1 MSVGNQVEKPRFFV
15 DLLQYQYEI
24 GNIRTLTHHDSS
36 NSTDGKINHELIGLK
51 PIKKYSS
58 AVNNHEWKSIMIGF
72 KNPISIPTSDMFISC
87 LGHKFADVNYK
98 FVIGFVPV
106 DDGYLQH
113 HYDTG
118 NVPGFAWGNHDYI
131 NKWEYLDHIC
141 NSSGTTHS
149 GIPEFN
155 GWSIAKFTP
164 GETAD
169 TVQENIAGIRILIV
183 NQDFDTDNPVD
194 WGWDIGGISVGMI
207 YEPEFHADLAVTQSR
222 IMDGVKNKKTKGGS
236 TYSVVN
242 YTKPA
247 DWWTGNPFEL
257 TSPSSPGN
265 PGSTPQVGARLG
277 RRSWDVAF
285 SQLSDR
291 FYTDGVPNGV
301 FPANEMINKFN
312 PDSVNGNYLSD
323 QDYDSSSGMFN
334 YNMENDNSLY
344 STLYHHTL
352 GGTLPFIFSPS
363 QDNSPQNFAICRFD
377 KPGFKVTQKSYK
389 KFNVKMKIHESW

>member
-1 MSVGNQVEKPRFFV
+1 MSAGGQVEKPRFFV

-24 GNIRTLTHHDSS
+24 GNIMNVAHQDSS
-36 NSTDGKINHELIGLK
+36 NTDNRIDHELIGLK

-58 AVNNHEWKSIMIGF
+58 AVNTHQWKSIMIGF

-98 FVIGFVPV
+98 FVIGFLPV
-106 DDGYLQH
+106 QDDY
-113 HYDTG
+113 T
-118 NVPGFAWGNHDYI
+118 PGLAWDSVDYI
-131 NKWEYLDHIC
+131 NQWEYLDDIC
-141 NSSGTTHS
+141 NSSGTTYD
-149 GIPEFN
+149 GIPELN
-155 GWSIAKFTP
+155 GWSIAKFNP
-164 GETAD
+164 GQGMAN
-169 TVQENIAGIRILIV
+169 TVQENIGGVRILIV
-183 NQDFDTDNPVD
+183 NQDFDTNNPVD
-194 WGWDIGGISVGMI
+194 WGWDLGGISFGMI

-257 TSPSSPGN
+257 TS

>member
-1 MSVGNQVEKPRFFV
+1 MSAGGQVEKPRFFV

-24 GNIRTLTHHDSS
+24 GNIMRLGHQDSS
-36 NSTDGKINHELIGLK
+36 NTDNRIDHELIGLS

-58 AVNNHEWKSIMIGF
+58 AVNNHQWKSLMIGF

-87 LGHKFADVNYK
+87 LGHKFAEFNYRIR
-98 FVIGFVPV
+98 IGFAPV
-106 DDGYLQH
+106 YDDYTPVNL
-113 HYDTG
+113 
-118 NVPGFAWGNHDYI
+118 I
-131 NKWEYLDHIC
+131 NEWEYLQDIC
-141 NSSGTTHS
+141 NASAWEAS
-149 GIPEFN
+149 PEFN

-164 GETAD
+164 GEGEVG
-169 TVQENIAGIRILIV
+169 TVQENIGGVRILIY
-183 NQDFDTDNPVD
+183 NQDFDTTNPVD
-194 WGWDIGGISVGMI
+194 WGWDLGGIGFGMI

-242 YTKPA
+242 YTKPPN
-247 DWWTGNPFEL
+247 WWTGNPFEL
-257 TSPSSPGN
+257 TS

-277 RRSWDVAF
+277 RRSWDVSF

-291 FYTDGVPNGV
+291 FYTDGVPSGV

>member
-1 MSVGNQVEKPRFFV
+1 MSVGNQAEKPRFFV

-24 GNIRTLTHHDSS
+24 GNIGCITDHTI
-36 NSTDGKINHELIGLK
+36 NASTIYPSLIGLT
-51 PIKKYSS
+51 PTKKYEGFYS
-58 AVNNHEWKSIMIGF
+58 NNQYKSVYIGF
-72 KNPISIPTSDMFISC
+72 KKPISIPSSNMFVGI
-87 LGHKFADVNYK
+87 LGHKFKENDFGYSISFNTYNSSASSDTSWLNYTDSYNWE
-98 FVIGFVPV
+98 GLV
-106 DDGYLQH
+106 D
-113 HYDTG
+113 
-118 NVPGFAWGNHDYI
+118 
-131 NKWEYLDHIC
+131 IC
-141 NSSGTTHS
+141 NGS
-149 GIPEFN
+149 PEGGATEYD
-155 GWSIAKFTP
+155 GWSISSFTP
-164 GETAD
+164 SYLKED
-169 TVQENIAGIRILIV
+169 ICMIRLLIT
-183 NQDFDTDNPVD
+183 NNNFDSSNPNE
-194 WGWDIGGISVGMI
+194 WGFDIGNVTIGMI

-257 TSPSSPGN
+257 TS

>member
-1 MSVGNQVEKPRFFV
+1 MSAGGQVEKPRFFV

-24 GNIRTLTHHDSS
+24 GNIMNVAHQDSS
-36 NSTDGKINHELIGLK
+36 NTDNRIDHELIGLK

-58 AVNNHEWKSIMIGF
+58 AVNTHQWKSIMIGF

-106 DDGYLQH
+106 DEDY
-113 HYDTG
+113 T
-118 NVPGFAWGNHDYI
+118 PGLAWDSVDYI
-131 NKWEYLDHIC
+131 NQWEYLDDIC
-141 NSSGTTHS
+141 NSSGTTYN

-164 GETAD
+164 AD
-169 TVQENIAGIRILIV
+169 GGTQYGGGGTVQEDIGGVRILIV
-183 NQDFDTDNPVD
+183 NQDFDTNNPVD
-194 WGWDIGGISVGMI
+194 WGWDLGGISVGMI

-257 TSPSSPGN
+257 TS